1 MVYELRLNEAVKKG
15 FSGGSV
21 GKESVSSVGDLGSTP
36 GSGSSLGEGKGYTLQ
51 YSCLQNSMDT
61 GTWRATVLLLLL
73 SRFSRVRLCATPE
86 TAAYQAPLF
95 MGFSRQEYWSGLPL
109 SSPWTTV
116 HGITK
121 SQI

>member
-36 GSGSSLGEGKGYTLQ
+36 GSGRSLGEGKGYMLQ

-95 MGFSRQEYWSGLPL
+95 MGFSRQEYWSGLPVP
-109 SSPWTTV
+109 SP
-116 HGITK
+116 GLQ
-121 SQI
+121 SRSC

>member
-36 GSGSSLGEGKGYTLQ
+36 GSGRSLGEGKGYMFQ

-95 MGFSRQEYWSGLPL
+95 MGFSRQEYWSGLPVP
-109 SSPWTTV
+109 SP
-116 HGITK
+116 GLQ
-121 SQI
+121 SRSC